1 MVRTRRRS
9 LATKMYFI
17 LHANILS
24 FLLNHAVSWLTQSS
38 SPGMAHSAFLVFF
51 KLPGFGIS
59 PTKSELTYGDHID
72 NYLELFRSSG

>member
-1 MVRTRRRS
+1 MVRTRRRN

-17 LHANILS
+17 LYANILS

-51 KLPGFGIS
+51 NSWVLES
-59 PTKSELTYGDHID
+59 PLQKAD
-72 NYLELFRSSG
+72 